1 VRFPSL
7 ATAVDDAR
15 ATANRFPMAI
25 LAGLGAMV
33 VTLVMIDNSKEDWH
47 PRLIA
52 TCILGLALFTASVT
66 TAERRGIPARR
77 RWVADLAIA
86 GLLALLYRGS
96 LGWSEQHAFLRFAQL
111 LIAGHLLAAI
121 APYLGAPSR
130 QGFWQYNRFL
140 LLRFLVATFY
150 AGVLFVGL
158 AVALGALDKLFGAD
172 VPGEAYARLWTVL
185 AFGFHPWFFL
195 AGMPRDYEALETL
208 EDYPQG
214 LKVFT
219 QFVLMPLVVVY
230 LAILTAYLVKV
241 VVTQTWPSG
250 WIGYLVSSVSVTGV
264 LALLLVHPIRERADS
279 RWVNAYGR
287 WWFVALLP
295 SLMMLL
301 LAILKRVGQYGI
313 TEPRYFLLVLA
324 LWMLG
329 LALYYGLTG
338 SANIKRLPVSLCAVA
353 LLSSF
358 GPWGA
363 YAVAKRSQLGR
374 FNHILA
380 ANQMG
385 KAGAPVP
392 ARGTV
397 SREDRRELSAI
408 LHYLSTTHGP
418 KAVAQAM
425 GAPADSV
432 KAWEVSDQYA
442 RDEAIASAAMQRM
455 GLTYAGRWERR
466 PVESGDH
473 FWGNVQHPGSLEVA
487 GFEVMRVMDYPGLGW
502 IGTATDSVELVR
514 GDSGW
519 VNVKRAGEV
528 VVSLNLQGAVQ
539 DALPED
545 TLRQRGSGPLSH
557 PIVVEGTGG
566 GLRVRWV
573 IGQLGGRI
581 VADRL
586 VLESANGSV
595 LVGGLRAAT
604 APRLGSRGG
613 AETRKPEA
621 R

>member
-1 VRFPSL
+1 VSVRFPSL
-7 ATAVDDAR
+7 ATAVRDAR
-15 ATANRFPMAI
+15 ATANRFPLAI

-33 VTLVMIDNSKEDWH
+33 VTLVMIDASKEDWH

-52 TCILGLALFTASVT
+52 TFILGLALFTASVT

-86 GLLALLYRGS
+86 GLLALVYRGS
-96 LGWSEQHAFLRFAQL
+96 LNWTEQHTVLRFAQL
-111 LIAGHLLAAI
+111 LIAGHLLAAV
-121 APYLGAPSR
+121 APYLSSGGR

-150 AGVLFVGL
+150 AGALFVGL

-172 VPGEAYARLWTVL
+172 VPGEAYARLWAVL

-208 EDYPQG
+208 EDYPPG

-230 LAILTAYLVKV
+230 LAILTAYLGKV
-241 VVTQTWPSG
+241 IVTQTWPSG

-287 WWFVALLP
+287 WLFVALLP
-295 SLMMLL
+295 ALVMLL
-301 LAILKRVGQYGI
+301 LAIGKRVDQYGI

-329 LALYYGLTG
+329 LALYYGVTG
-338 SANIKRLPVSLCAVA
+338 SANIKLLPVSLCAVA

-380 ANQMG
+380 ANAMG
-385 KAGAPVP
+385 QAGAVSP

-408 LHYLSTTHGP
+408 LHYLTTTHGP

-425 GAPADSV
+425 GVPADSV
-432 KAWEVSDQYA
+432 KAWEVSDRYGS
-442 RDEAIASAAMQRM
+442 DEAVASRAMERM
-455 GLTYAGRWERR
+455 GVTYLGRWERT
-466 PVESGDH
+466 PPQESGDH
-473 FWGNVQHPGSLEVA
+473 FWGNVKQPGTLEVA

-502 IGTATDSVELVR
+502 IGTAADSVELVR
-514 GDSGW
+514 GDSGM

-528 VVSLNLQGAVQ
+528 VLTLNLQGAVH

-545 TLRQRGSGPLSH
+545 TLKQRGSGPLSH
-557 PIVVEGTGG
+557 PIVVEGSGG

-586 VLESANGSV
+586 ELQSAHGSV
-595 LVGGLRAAT
+595 LVAGLKAASV
-604 APRLGSRGG
+604 R
-613 AETRKPEA
+613 
-621 R
+621 